1 VARKSDP
8 VAEHTTSKFH
18 FKYKRGVPRKGER
31 RLMPRVVVMEHIRD
45 REKTLFEEEETK
57 MLKKLMLST
66 ALSAAVATGAWAQ
79 SSSPMDSKPE
89 PATQAQ
95 PAMKDSSGKMNFVSS
110 QKPDQW
116 LATKFKGTD
125 VLGSDNEK
133 IGDVSDILFD
143 KTGKVDAFIISVGG
157 FLGVGSK
164 EVALA
169 PSSFD
174 VVPGQNGSSDKLKIA
189 ATKDQLKDAQNF
201 ARYEPP
207 RPTATTGSGT
217 MGGGM
222 KPAGSP
228 SPSAR

>member
-1 VARKSDP
+1 
-8 VAEHTTSKFH
+8 
-18 FKYKRGVPRKGER
+18 
-31 RLMPRVVVMEHIRD
+31 
-45 REKTLFEEEETK
+45 

-66 ALSAAVATGAWAQ
+66 ALSAVMITAAWAQ
-79 SSSPMDSKPE
+79 TSTSPSPSAPA

-95 PAMKDSSGKMNFVSS
+95 DSANPSQSSGKMNFVSS

-125 VLGSDNEK
+125 VLGSDNQK

-143 KTGKVDAFIISVGG
+143 KTGKVEAFVISVGG

-169 PSSFD
+169 PNSFD
-174 VVPGQNGSSDKLKIA
+174 VVPGQNGSADKLKLA
-189 ATKDQLKDAQNF
+189 ATKDELKQAQNF

-207 RPTATTGSGT
+207 KASSTTGSG
-217 MGGGM
+217 MGGT
-222 KPAGSP
+222 KPSSVP
-228 SPSAR
+228 PARR

>member
-1 VARKSDP
+1 MATRCGAGTALRID
-8 VAEHTTSKFH
+8 
-18 FKYKRGVPRKGER
+18 R
-31 RLMPRVVVMEHIRD
+31 RQ
-45 REKTLFEEEETK
+45 K

-66 ALSAAVATGAWAQ
+66 ALSAVMITAAWAQ
-79 SSSPMDSKPE
+79 TSTSPSPSAPA

-95 PAMKDSSGKMNFVSS
+95 DSANPSQSSGKMNFVSS

-125 VLGSDNEK
+125 VLGSDNQK

-143 KTGKVDAFIISVGG
+143 KTGKVEAFVISVGG

-174 VVPGQNGSSDKLKIA
+174 VVPGQNGSADKLKLA
-189 ATKDQLKDAQNF
+189 ATKDELKQAQNF

-207 RPTATTGSGT
+207 KASSTTGSG
-217 MGGGM
+217 MGGT
-222 KPAGSP
+222 KPSSVP
-228 SPSAR
+228 PARR